1 MKRLII
7 LILLSFGAKAY
18 GQVYQIMPQYG
29 YDAKRM
35 KFDSTLQIPTV
46 CGVPTLKSNVLKY
59 AAIAYDSCNKRLY
72 YYDPKL
78 AVWDTIKGGSGGG
91 STDTTSLSNR
101 INQKVP
107 YTGATADVDL
117 DIYNLSAHELRVT
130 GTNGQGKLDL
140 RKQSPSDATTQSNS
154 SALFADANGNLS
166 WRNDNIASFK
176 FLNQYF
182 TANRTYH
189 LPDSSGAFALLSNVN
204 TKLNISDTATM
215 LAPYLRESDTTS
227 LSNRINSKLSIS
239 DTSAMLSSYL
249 LEQDTV
255 SLSNRINAIPIID
268 TTSLSNRI
276 NAIDLQSVTDNGD
289 TTTNNIYANSY
300 YLYDAPEDRYGN
312 ISLTDNVMEFTN
324 NGSTLF
330 NLQQGLFGVYN
341 NSNVGSFQ
349 VSNIT
354 ASRTYT
360 FPDSTGTIALL
371 SNVNTK
377 LNISDTSVF
386 LRDSDSS
393 LYQTKFRTDTMRV
406 NVYNAIASSGG
417 STDTTSL
424 SNRINTKL
432 NISDTSVFLRDSFP
446 SYTFYANNTTAKAP
460 ALPNTFKDT
469 SGAFTGSLTWTGTT
483 APSGATDHTFRYTQ
497 IGRMVSV
504 SITLVYGSAGST
516 LTAVQMELP
525 SYFPTPLT
533 PSGLSG
539 NSSILYMG
547 SAHMANT
554 LAASANIHRGH
565 LRTNSTNTGYEF
577 LVQTGTS
584 GAYRYV
590 QLNITYFIP

>member
-107 YTGATADVDL
+107 YTGATADVNL

-140 RKQSPSDATTQSNS
+140 RKQSSNSTTSANS
-154 SALFADANGNLS
+154 SALYADANGNLS
-166 WRNDNIASFK
+166 WKNDNIRYFK
-176 FLNQYF
+176 LNNNHF
-182 TANRTYH
+182 TADHFFR
-189 LPDSSGAFALLSNVN
+189 LPDTTGTLALLSNV
-204 TKLNISDTATM
+204 DTR
-215 LAPYLRESDTTS
+215 L
-227 LSNRINSKLSIS
+227 KIS
-239 DTSAMLSSYL
+239 DTSSMLSSYL

-330 NLQQGLFGVYN
+330 NLQQGLFGVFN
-341 NSNVGSFQ
+341 NSNVGAFQ

-547 SAHMANT
+547 SAHMSNGLT
-554 LAASANIHRGH
+554 VSANIHRGH

-577 LVQTGTS
+577 FIQTATAGN
-584 GAYRYV
+584 YRYAE
-590 QLNITYFIP
+590 LNIFYFIP

>member
-140 RKQSPSDATTQSNS
+140 RKQSPSDATTSANS
-154 SALFADANGNLS
+154 SALFADANGNFS

-182 TANRTYH
+182 TGNRTYH

-204 TKLNISDTATM
+204 TKLNISDTSVF
-215 LAPYLRESDTTS
+215 LRDSDSALYQTKY
-227 LSNRINSKLSIS
+227 RS
-239 DTSAMLSSYL
+239 DTSRVNTYTSLATKLTGA
-249 LEQDTV
+249 DTV
-255 SLSNRINAIPIID
+255 SLSNRINAIPIVD

-341 NSNVGSFQ
+341 NSNVASFQ

-354 ASRTYT
+354 GSRTYT

-525 SYFPTPLT
+525 SYFPTPVT

-547 SAHMANT
+547 SAHMSNGLT
-554 LAASANIHRGH
+554 VSANIHRGH

-577 LVQTGTS
+577 FIQTATAGN
-584 GAYRYV
+584 YRYAE
-590 QLNITYFIP
+590 LNIFYFIP

>member
-107 YTGATADVDL
+107 YTGATADVNL

-140 RKQSPSDATTQSNS
+140 RKQSSNSTTSANS
-154 SALFADANGNLS
+154 SALYADANGNLS
-166 WRNDNIASFK
+166 WKNDNIRYFK
-176 FLNQYF
+176 LNNNHF
-182 TANRTYH
+182 TADHFFR
-189 LPDSSGAFALLSNVN
+189 LPDTTGTLALLSNV
-204 TKLNISDTATM
+204 DTR
-215 LAPYLRESDTTS
+215 L
-227 LSNRINSKLSIS
+227 KIS
-239 DTSAMLSSYL
+239 DTSSMLSSYL

-330 NLQQGLFGVYN
+330 NLQQGLFGVFN
-341 NSNVGSFQ
+341 NSNVGAFQ

-354 ASRTYT
+354 GSRTYT

-547 SAHMANT
+547 SAHMSNGLT
-554 LAASANIHRGH
+554 VSANIHRGH

-577 LVQTGTS
+577 FIQTATAGN
-584 GAYRYV
+584 YRYAE
-590 QLNITYFIP
+590 LNIFYFIP